1 MQLLR
6 ARKKNCQNVRKKEV
20 EKLRAKKPPRA
31 HCAQVHIPNPRKLDP
46 SSLACAHR
54 NLLSRSLGVGRSCPC
69 FPRCLP
75 CYPQL
80 SCGVTKWSLV
90 VAPWF
95 LLIFSERQ
103 STGFPTP
110 GFKESSSSCSWNS
123 RVCVSR
129 FLWWPLCKCRFF
141 DSRDVLPVLLLCL
154 FLLCLCFMSS
164 FFLFMFFL
172 MC

>member
-1 MQLLR
+1 M
-6 ARKKNCQNVRKKEV
+6 RKKEV

-31 HCAQVHIPNPRKLDP
+31 HCAQVPIPNPRKLDP
-46 SSLACAHR
+46 SSLVCAHR

-80 SCGVTKWSLV
+80 SYGVIKWSLV

-110 GFKESSSSCSWNS
+110 GLKSLLLLVLEIRGFVCLDFFGDLCVNVGFLIPVMCHLCFFFVFSSSACA
-123 RVCVSR
+123 
-129 FLWWPLCKCRFF
+129 
-141 DSRDVLPVLLLCL
+141 LCL
-154 FLLCLCFMSS
+154 HFSSLCF
-164 FFLFMFFL
+164 F
-172 MC
+172 